1 MGLIMKN
8 GISYGGG
15 SGTAAD
21 TKHIDITQ
29 AEYDELQ
36 SKGLV
41 DSTATY
47 FVIDGEY
54 SEGGGNA
61 NIVKLTQAE
70 YNALPESKNS
80 DGILYAITDGESSS
94 GSTSKPVELT
104 KAQYEALG
112 DSVLNDNI
120 LYAITDGDELSAKNL
135 AFDDTETQL
144 GANNVQDAIVEQNKN
159 LKFKLVG
166 TATSASVLTLPDN
179 FDELYI
185 VSSIIGGWNIANTIH
200 KEAITDNACIPVNTA
215 HSHDTTFAFVG
226 VIFPTKKQIKVH
238 FASEND
244 FIKTDDVSISVYYR

>member
-1 MGLIMKN
+1 MAKFILDGQE
-8 GISYGGG
+8 SCGG
-15 SGTAAD
+15 SSG
-21 TKHIDITQ
+21 
-29 AEYDELQ
+29 
-36 SKGLV
+36 S
-41 DSTATY
+41 
-47 FVIDGEY
+47 
-54 SEGGGNA
+54 

-70 YNALPESKNS
+70 YDALSNDKLSN
-80 DGILYAITDGESSS
+80 DTIYLITDSGELAAENLFYD
-94 GSTSKPVELT
+94 GSVTG
-104 KAQYEALG
+104 LG
-112 DSVLNDNI
+112 
-120 LYAITDGDELSAKNL
+120 
-135 AFDDTETQL
+135 
-144 GANNVQDAIVEQNKN
+144 NNVQSAIDKQNKN

-244 FIKTDDVSISVYYR
+244 IIKTDDVSISVYYR

>member
-1 MGLIMKN
+1 MAKFILDGQE
-8 GISYGGG
+8 YGGG
-15 SGTAAD
+15 SCG
-21 TKHIDITQ
+21 
-29 AEYDELQ
+29 
-36 SKGLV
+36 SN
-41 DSTATY
+41 
-47 FVIDGEY
+47 VI
-54 SEGGGNA
+54 
-61 NIVKLTQAE
+61 KLTQAE
-70 YNALPESKNS
+70 YDALPNDKLS
-80 DGILYAITDGESSS
+80 DDNIYLITDS
-94 GSTSKPVELT
+94 GELT
-104 KAQYEALG
+104 AENLFYDGSQTGLG
-112 DSVLNDNI
+112 
-120 LYAITDGDELSAKNL
+120 
-135 AFDDTETQL
+135 
-144 GANNVQDAIVEQNKN
+144 NNVQDAMNVLNNKVDKQNKN

>member
-1 MGLIMKN
+1 MPELKLN
-8 GISYGGG
+8 G
-15 SGTAAD
+15 
-21 TKHIDITQ
+21 K
-29 AEYDELQ
+29 
-36 SKGLV
+36 
-41 DSTATY
+41 TY
-47 FVIDGEY
+47 
-54 SEGGGNA
+54 
-61 NIVKLTQAE
+61 
-70 YNALPESKNS
+70 
-80 DGILYAITDGESSS
+80 S
-94 GSTSKPVELT
+94 GSTNYASAIKYVEEDGSKT
-104 KAQYEALG
+104 
-112 DSVLNDNI
+112 
-120 LYAITDGDELSAKNL
+120 T
-135 AFDDTETQL
+135 
-144 GANNVQDAIVEQNKN
+144 VQDKISELNSNFDEQNKN